1 MSLDS
6 AGTAA
11 LSAASGGFG
20 GFLIAPQ
27 FDASFIRLLAQS
39 GKAEIRN
46 QASMTVSNSDSD
58 SSELY
63 FNPQFENIVKS
74 NNDQTSV
81 GTSTVSGD
89 DSVSQLAL
97 KINQPI
103 VNLHYGVPQ
112 AGYPAAEEFSINPYQ
127 PGAYTKYPGTVFFGY
142 DVQAADVVERN
153 NVGSE
158 LVETSQVTGN
168 ALIELGRET
177 ILAEWNLEQEVE
189 QTIGMPFLMEIPIL
203 KYLFST
209 TTTSTEKSRFYLAVT
224 VEMLNTADPA
234 PADGA
239 AGELIRLKQKGN

>member
-1 MSLDS
+1 M
-6 AGTAA
+6 
-11 LSAASGGFG
+11 
-20 GFLIAPQ
+20 
-27 FDASFIRLLAQS
+27 R
-39 GKAEIRN
+39 KADREI
-46 QASMTVSNSDSD
+46 QDF
-58 SSELY
+58 SE
-63 FNPQFENIVKS
+63 IVE
-74 NNDQTSV
+74 
-81 GTSTVSGD
+81 
-89 DSVSQLAL
+89 
-97 KINQPI
+97 I
-103 VNLHYGVPQ
+103 VNSCQTVRMAMYADDFPYIVPL
-112 AGYPAAEEFSINPYQ
+112 
-127 PGAYTKYPGTVFFGY
+127 TFGY